1 MAKDLDYY
9 LAQARRIAEHR
20 EAGAEKKIRKL
31 YKAMLKDLQQFMSE
45 TYIQYAEDDRLTYAM
60 LQKAGYDA
68 RFLDEI
74 EQRLNI
80 ATPAAA
86 KQLWELVEETYTA
99 AYDGMIRGVQ
109 KVAQG
114 EPLEEVFAEF
124 VAITPEQIKAAV
136 ENPISGLTLSDT
148 LEKNRRDIIYS
159 IKREIGVGLMNGD
172 RYTTMARRISERLD
186 GDYKK
191 AVRIAR
197 TEARRAQEA
206 GNNDAAT
213 SVDEALKRGT
223 TGLRFV
229 KVWKTLQ
236 DERVR
241 PQRTRKGKKG
251 WKTTMGRGA
260 NHMRLNG
267 QTVLQDEPFDLG
279 DGVTAVAPLQSGVA
293 AHDIE
298 CRCYVSRIMMTDAE
312 FFEATG
318 RHFPENGTRGA
329 AASDLN
335 IQRPNNEITSYNKAA
350 DYTIDIPG
358 LPDEVNKGLSK
369 ACENVAKLGTE
380 RNREVLNLV
389 DLSNGKAIFVEI
401 GEEGEV
407 GGFDF
412 WQFIEK
418 HPDGK
423 FAFVHNHPTDGF
435 LSSTDMQTFMS
446 TPEIAC
452 MIAVSNDGLKRIA
465 YGNVKTNEMLQ
476 LLYDEEVTVLRQK
489 LRNGIIQDTDYTFEL
504 EKLLVENAIKDFANL
519 GFWEVDGRV

>member
-20 EAGAEKKIRKL
+20 EAGAEKELRKL
-31 YKAMLKDLQQFMSE
+31 YKGMLKDLQQFMSE
-45 TYIQYAEDDRLTYAM
+45 TYIQYAEDDKLTFAM
-60 LQKAGYDA
+60 LQTAGYDA

-86 KQLWELVEETYTA
+86 KQLRELVEETYTA

-197 TEARRAQEA
+197 TEAHRVREA

-213 SVDEALKRGT
+213 EVDEALKRGS

-229 KVWKTLQ
+229 KVWKTMQ

-241 PQRTRKGKKG
+241 PQRRRKGKKG
-251 WKTTMGRGA
+251 WNTTIGRGA
-260 NHMRLNG
+260 NHMALNG

-279 DGVTAVAPLQSGVA
+279 DGVTAMAPGQSGVA

-298 CRCYVSRIMMTDAE
+298 CRCYVSRITMTDAE

-318 RHFPENGTRGA
+318 RHFPEN
-329 AASDLN
+329 
-335 IQRPNNEITSYNKAA
+335 EIDNT
-350 DYTIDIPG
+350 
-358 LPDEVNKGLSK
+358 
-369 ACENVAKLGTE
+369 
-380 RNREVLNLV
+380 
-389 DLSNGKAIFVEI
+389 
-401 GEEGEV
+401 
-407 GGFDF
+407 GG
-412 WQFIEK
+412 
-418 HPDGK
+418 
-423 FAFVHNHPTDGF
+423 
-435 LSSTDMQTFMS
+435 
-446 TPEIAC
+446 
-452 MIAVSNDGLKRIA
+452 
-465 YGNVKTNEMLQ
+465 
-476 LLYDEEVTVLRQK
+476 
-489 LRNGIIQDTDYTFEL
+489 NGIIKVNRTISGHSGTPRQSEPNFVIDHIGTDGKVDTRGFYDDNGMKQKDIHVTNHGNPKWHNFGNHGEHGHDY
-504 EKLLVENAIKDFANL
+504 V
-519 GFWEVDGRV
+519 WEADGRLREKTTRELTEQERRENGDIV